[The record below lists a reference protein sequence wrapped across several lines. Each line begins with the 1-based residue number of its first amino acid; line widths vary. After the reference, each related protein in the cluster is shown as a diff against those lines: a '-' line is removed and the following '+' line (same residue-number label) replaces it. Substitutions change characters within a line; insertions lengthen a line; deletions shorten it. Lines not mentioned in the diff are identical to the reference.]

1 MKKSIWIRIVAMLLV
16 IVLTGCS
23 TPTMGPVDSQP
34 QTDSSS
40 TTSTNGQE
48 NETTDS
54 TDATENTKDPADP
67 TTSTEPTEDNPSG
80 LDNTQLNSIRM
91 LNYLTVL
98 SQEINSSNNSRLFL
112 ESAYSSLINNTYPN
126 AVDVRTEAHLEDLLD
141 TLENFRMLTVKKER
155 LEYIYEKNRAK
166 ALQAAIP
173 NPVGLLSA
181 VQSGSAL
188 KAAISVVYMAVDSYS
203 SYTAYTEET
212 DLQYLQDGWELDDAA
227 ATEVH
232 NTRTMTFSYMLDM
245 VRNNDLPG
253 DYVLSEQAVADF
265 VSWKNNSNISR
276 RIRFFESNQ
285 ATYQAFG
292 EYWLTLAES
301 YYENGDYEKCIN
313 AVHSYEDINARI
325 FRKDYGYAKVL
336 PLVIVSAREVYD
348 DNQYVATAQKY
359 LPVISQN
366 ADADDWAIRY
376 FIAQTYIDLYT
387 KTNDIAYLKDAKNQM
402 IDVVN
407 ELIDEQNALSE
418 TYLANVKEITVP
430 KDASK
435 SEKEEIKNYNKML
448 KQNRE
453 TELPPI
459 SEPLH
464 LCCELL
470 YAIAGKMNIGDTEK
484 QEIDKILHEE
494 GRDLF
499 LNLVI
504 DGNCR
509 FFADNTDPKITD
521 MATSFDGAEL
531 QIPVLL
537 VTASSKI
544 VVSAIADGGT
554 TTLDDWKLEEVERNG
569 DDINSFTA
577 TYKSA
582 KSKKFDYKKGMTISI
597 DIFSTQGATTPDF
610 TIKYSVVGS
619 KVLWVFDSIDFE
631 RIS

>member
-1 MKKSIWIRIVAMLLV
+1 
-16 IVLTGCS
+16 
-23 TPTMGPVDSQP
+23 
-34 QTDSSS
+34 
-40 TTSTNGQE
+40 
-48 NETTDS
+48 
-54 TDATENTKDPADP
+54 
-67 TTSTEPTEDNPSG
+67 
-80 LDNTQLNSIRM
+80 
-91 LNYLTVL
+91 
-98 SQEINSSNNSRLFL
+98 
-112 ESAYSSLINNTYPN
+112 
-126 AVDVRTEAHLEDLLD
+126 
-141 TLENFRMLTVKKER
+141 
-155 LEYIYEKNRAK
+155 
-166 ALQAAIP
+166 
-173 NPVGLLSA
+173 
-181 VQSGSAL
+181 
-188 KAAISVVYMAVDSYS
+188 
-203 SYTAYTEET
+203 
-212 DLQYLQDGWELDDAA
+212 
-227 ATEVH
+227 
-232 NTRTMTFSYMLDM
+232 MLDM

-253 DYVLSEQAVADF
+253 DYALSEQAVADF

-301 YYENGDYEKCIN
+301 YYENSDYEKCIN

-348 DNQYVATAQKY
+348 DSQYIATAQKY
-359 LPVISQN
+359 LPIISQN
-366 ADADDWAIRY
+366 SDADDWAVRY
-376 FIAQTYIDLYT
+376 FVAQTYIDLYT

-407 ELIDEQNALSE
+407 ELIDEQIALNE
-418 TYLANVKEITVP
+418 TYLADVKEITVE

-435 SEKEEIKNYNKML
+435 SEKEEIKKYNKML

-459 SEPLH
+459 SEPLR

-470 YAIAGKMNIGDTEK
+470 YAIAGKMDVEDAEK

-504 DGNCR
+504 DSNCR
-509 FFADNTDPKITD
+509 FFTDNTDPHITD
-521 MATSFDGAEL
+521 LTTSFDGAEL
-531 QIPVLL
+531 QIPVIL
-537 VTASSKI
+537 VTTNSKI
-544 VVSAIADGGT
+544 VVSAIADDGT
-554 TTLDDWKLEEVERNG
+554 TKFDDWKLEEVERNG
-569 DDINSFTA
+569 DDVNGFTA

-597 DIFSTQGATTPDF
+597 DIYSNQEATTPDF
-610 TIKYSVVGS
+610 TINYSVIGS

>member
-1 MKKSIWIRIVAMLLV
+1 MRKSIWIRIIAMLLV

-34 QTDSSS
+34 QTDSS
-40 TTSTNGQE
+40 TTSTTGQE
-48 NETTDS
+48 NETTES
-54 TDATENTKDPADP
+54 TGTTENTEDPVDP
-67 TTSTEPTEDNPSG
+67 TTSTEPTEDNTSG
-80 LDNTQLNSIRM
+80 LDDTQLNSIRM

-112 ESAYSSLINNTYPN
+112 ESAYSSLISNTYPN

-141 TLENFRMLTVKKER
+141 TLESFRMLTVKKER

-173 NPVGLLSA
+173 NPIGLLSTI
-181 VQSGSAL
+181 QSGSAL

-253 DYVLSEQAVADF
+253 DYALSEQAVADF

-285 ATYQAFG
+285 PTYQAFG

-325 FRKDYGYAKVL
+325 FRKDYGYAKIL

-348 DNQYVATAQKY
+348 DSQYIATAQKY
-359 LPVISQN
+359 LPIISQN
-366 ADADDWAIRY
+366 SDANDWAIRY

-387 KTNDIAYLKDAKNQM
+387 KTNDIANLENAQNQL

-407 ELIDEQNALSE
+407 VLIDEQITLNE
-418 TYLANVKEITVP
+418 TYLSEVKEITVEN
-430 KDASK
+430 DTSK
-435 SEKEEIKNYNKML
+435 SEKDEIKKYNKML
-448 KQNRE
+448 KETRK

-459 SEPLH
+459 SEPLR

-470 YAIAGKMNIGDTEK
+470 YAVADEMNVEEAKK
-484 QEIDKILHEE
+484 QEIDKILHEG

-504 DGNCR
+504 DSNCR
-509 FFADNTDPKITD
+509 FFADNTDPKIAD
-521 MATSFDGAEL
+521 MTTSFDGAEL

-537 VTASSKI
+537 VTTNSKI
-544 VVSAIADGGT
+544 VVSAIADNGT
-554 TTLDDWKLEEVERNG
+554 TTFDDWKLDEVERNG
-569 DDINSFTA
+569 DDINGFTA

-597 DIFSTQGATTPDF
+597 DIFSNQEATTPDF
-610 TIKYSVVGS
+610 TIKYAVVGS